1 MYVWNIYIY
10 TVYIMTILTT
20 ERTNQ
25 NSKKLLCLL
34 LRCPTRRSVKDVP
47 GNIRV
52 GTRHCWSPTGAPSK
66 VLTTGEGDG
75 NDIKLWCD
83 LQHPKQPWSRQLRI
97 LRADPNLPFVG
108 LASSWFWDMS
118 ADMRTKIIRTQ
129 RVTPAPHFAV
139 EVSGH
144 RVAPRT
150 NSRHLRPVVAESIG
164 PPGGDSAVLRYRHP
178 PGQNLQNGT
187 FTYRT
192 KLGIVDKMLNI
203 YWTCNCSIYIYIYI
217 YVYMYM

>member
-1 MYVWNIYIY
+1 MIILYICIYIIYVCMKYIYIYIILCYNIYIYVIILYICIYIYIIYVCMKYIYIY

-108 LASSWFWDMS
+108 LASSWF
-118 ADMRTKIIRTQ
+118 IL
-129 RVTPAPHFAV
+129 VLGY
-139 EVSGH
+139 VS
-144 RVAPRT
+144 
-150 NSRHLRPVVAESIG
+150 
-164 PPGGDSAVLRYRHP
+164 RYAH
-178 PGQNLQNGT
+178 
-187 FTYRT
+187 
-192 KLGIVDKMLNI
+192 
-203 YWTCNCSIYIYIYI
+203 
-217 YVYMYM
+217 